1 MSLQVKALPG
11 LGTTIDV
18 VLVNGRIKE
27 GDTMILA
34 GQEGVIV
41 TRVRDLLM
49 PQPLKE
55 LRVKV
60 KTIKKKIV
68 MFLQGCESSS
78 FQLNSSYL
86 EVFLCQNFSFCLYFQ
101 PVFGIFTQFHDVFP
115 HFFVCGLSHLCFIV
129 HYINAI
135 SWLNYEIQLLQK
147 DQYYT
152 GVK

>member
-60 KTIKKKIV
+60 K
-68 MFLQGCESSS
+68 E
-78 FQLNSSYL
+78 
-86 EVFLCQNFSFCLYFQ
+86 
-101 PVFGIFTQFHDVFP
+101 
-115 HFFVCGLSHLCFIV
+115 
-129 HYINAI
+129 
-135 SWLNYEIQLLQK
+135 
-147 DQYYT
+147 
-152 GVK
+152 